1 MKASQIVLWQ
11 AIDSYIL
18 WYFLIVN
25 EFIFLSLISVIF
37 STLRK
42 YKRIPISFEFSFD
55 TITKP
60 E

>member
-1 MKASQIVLWQ
+1 MNTWQIVLWQ
-11 AIDSYIL
+11 TTDSYIL

-42 YKRIPISFEFSFD
+42 YKRLPISFEFSFD